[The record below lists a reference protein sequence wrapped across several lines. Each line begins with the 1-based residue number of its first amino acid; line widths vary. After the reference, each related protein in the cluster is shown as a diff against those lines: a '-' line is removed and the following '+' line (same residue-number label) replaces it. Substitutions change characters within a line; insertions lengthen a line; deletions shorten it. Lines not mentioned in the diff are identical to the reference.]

1 MIGKNKQFLIKPSDA
16 ESWSQCAR
24 RVWLDNKGD
33 FEQAPTEDEFEQ
45 LVIQLGLEH
54 EKRVLEKLAAQHEIQ
69 TATSPEHTA
78 QLMADGVP
86 VIYQAQLLDQENGFT
101 GFPDFL
107 IRHESGKYQPA
118 DAKLSLSEEKKNI
131 QVQLGFYRRMLGTDL
146 PAIVFLGDG
155 SEALIG
161 DEANKLTN
169 QFVTEMRELLSSDE
183 EPAVRYSHSKCRACP
198 YYAHCKP
205 KFESKDE
212 LSLLYGIQGRAALG
226 LEHAGIDTITK
237 LSGSDPNNI
246 EDVPYLK
253 GLDKKHRAVLQAKA
267 HLTGEVFLHNPITLP
282 EGQWIH
288 FDIEDNPLTACG
300 DKHVYLCGFLV
311 PEYANEHFEY
321 VWTDHEE
328 EDEHGWLQFLKRIEE
343 YREKYPSLILAHY
356 SSHERSTI
364 KAYAKRYNM
373 EGHETVAYLLGDD
386 SPLFDIQKPV
396 LESLVLP
403 LQGYGLKDICKHKS
417 LVNFQWE
424 DDSSGSQWSVVQFNR
439 FLAESNHENRLDLKG
454 EILGYNRDDVI
465 ATRRLEE
472 WLRTNFMD

>member
-1 MIGKNKQFLIKPSDA
+1 MDSKETPPLVKPSDA
-16 ESWSQCAR
+16 QSWSLCAR
-24 RVWLDNKGD
+24 RVWLDNQSG
-33 FEQAPTEDEFEQ
+33 FETSPIEDEFEQ
-45 LVIQLGLEH
+45 LVIQLGIDH
-54 EKRVLEKLAAQHEIQ
+54 EKRVLDKLAEKADIL
-69 TATSPEHTA
+69 TATSPEHTT
-78 QLMADGVP
+78 QLIAEGAP
-86 VIYQAQLLDQENGFT
+86 IIYQAQLFDEENGFT

-107 IRHESGKYQPA
+107 IRHESGEYQPA
-118 DAKLSLSEEKKNI
+118 DAKLSLSEEKSNI
-131 QVQLGFYRRMLGTDL
+131 QVQLGFYRRMLGTEL

-169 QFVTEMRELLSSDE
+169 QFVTEMRELLSSEE

-198 YYAHCKP
+198 YYSHCKP
-205 KFESKDE
+205 KFESKEE

-226 LEHAGIDTITK
+226 LENEGIDSITK
-237 LSGSDPNNI
+237 LSNSDPNNI
-246 EDVPYLK
+246 ADVPYLK
-253 GLDKKHRAVLQAKA
+253 GLGKKHRAVLQAKS
-267 HLTGEVFLHNPITLP
+267 HLTGEVFQNGSVILP

-288 FDIEDNPLTACG
+288 FDIEDNPLTVSG
-300 DKHVYLCGFLV
+300 NKHVYLWGFLV

-321 VWTDHEE
+321 VWTDHESG
-328 EDEHGWLQFLKRIEE
+328 DEHGWIQFLNRIEE
-343 YREKYPSLILAHY
+343 YRKKYPSLILAHY

-373 EGHETVAYLLGDD
+373 EDHETVAYLLGDD

-439 FLAESNHENRLDLKG
+439 FLGESNHENRLNLKG

-472 WLRTNFMD
+472 WLRDNYI